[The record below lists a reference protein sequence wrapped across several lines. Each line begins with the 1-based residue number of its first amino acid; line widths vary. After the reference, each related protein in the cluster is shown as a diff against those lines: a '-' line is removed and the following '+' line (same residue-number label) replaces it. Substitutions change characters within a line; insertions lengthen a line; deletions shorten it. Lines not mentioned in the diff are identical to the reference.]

1 MILEKEKVRKIL
13 DFYGHNLQKIQA
25 VEEMAELSVEL
36 IKNANRNKSNEEAI
50 KDEIA
55 DVSLM
60 LYQLKMIYNITDE
73 EIDEVIDRKIDRQ
86 LERIE
91 APNENKR

>member
-1 MILEKEKVRKIL
+1 MNLEKEKVKKIL
-13 DFYGHNLQKIQA
+13 DFYGHNLQKMQA

-73 EIDEVIDRKIDRQ
+73 EIEKVIDRKIDRQ